1 MSITI
6 FLADDHA
13 VLRDSL
19 QFLLGAQADFT
30 VVGVAGNGRDAV
42 QQVAQLRPDVAVLD
56 IAMPEMNGIEAAR
69 QIRQACPSTQVIIL
83 SMHRTPE
90 HISQALQA
98 GARGYLVKESASDE
112 VIEAIRAVHA
122 GKRYMS
128 QGLSDVAIEYY
139 VSLHRDDAVRSRLD
153 SLTARER
160 EILQLLAEG
169 RSSPEIADLLSLSP
183 RTVDSYRSRIVQKLD
198 IHHLPGLVRF
208 AIQHGLTPLE

>member
-42 QQVAQLRPDVAVLD
+42 QQVAQLRPDVAILD

-69 QIRQACPSTQVIIL
+69 QIRQVCSSTQVIIL

-98 GARGYLVKESASDE
+98 GAQGYLVKESASDE
-112 VIEAIRAVHA
+112 VIEAVRAVHA

-183 RTVDSYRSRIVQKLD
+183 RTVDSYRSRIMQKLD

-208 AIQHGLTPLE
+208 AIQHGLIPLE

>member
-112 VIEAIRAVHA
+112 VIEAVRAVHA

>member
-6 FLADDHA
+6 VLADDHA

-30 VVGVAGNGRDAV
+30 VVGTAGNGRDAV
-42 QQVAQLRPDVAVLD
+42 QQVAQLRPDVAILD

-69 QIRQACPSTQVIIL
+69 QIRQVCPSTQVIIL

-98 GARGYLVKESASDE
+98 GARGYLVKESASDD
-112 VIEAIRAVHA
+112 VIEAVRAVHA

-183 RTVDSYRSRIVQKLD
+183 RTVDSYRSRIMQKLD

-208 AIQHGLTPLE
+208 AIQHGLIPLE

>member
-128 QGLSDVAIEYY
+128 QSLSDVAIEYY

>member
-1 MSITI
+1 MWRYRYEHHYRA
-6 FLADDHA
+6 ADGHA

-30 VVGVAGNGRDAV
+30 VVGAAGNGRDAI
-42 QQVAQLRPDVAVLD
+42 QQVAQPRPDVAILD

-112 VIEAIRAVHA
+112 VIEAVRAVHV

-128 QGLSDVAIEYY
+128 QGLSDVAIVYY
-139 VSLHRDDAVRSRLD
+139 VGLHRDDAVRSRLD
-153 SLTARER
+153 SLTTRER

-183 RTVDSYRSRIVQKLD
+183 RTIDSCRSRIMQKLD
-198 IHHLPGLVRF
+198 IHHLPG
-208 AIQHGLTPLE
+208 

>member
-6 FLADDHA
+6 VLADDHA

-42 QQVAQLRPDVAVLD
+42 QQVAQLRPDVAILD

-69 QIRQACPSTQVIIL
+69 QIRQVCSSTQVIIL

-98 GARGYLVKESASDE
+98 GAQGYLVKESASDE
-112 VIEAIRAVHA
+112 VIEAVRAVHA

-183 RTVDSYRSRIVQKLD
+183 RTVDSYRSRIMQKLD

-208 AIQHGLTPLE
+208 AIQHGLIPLE

>member
-6 FLADDHA
+6 VLADDHA

-42 QQVAQLRPDVAVLD
+42 QQVAQLRPDVAILD

-83 SMHRTPE
+83 SMYRTPE

-112 VIEAIRAVHA
+112 VIEAVRAVHA

-183 RTVDSYRSRIVQKLD
+183 RTVDSYRSRIMQKLD

-208 AIQHGLTPLE
+208 AIQHG

>member
-30 VVGVAGNGRDAV
+30 VAGTAGNGRDAV
-42 QQVAQLRPDVAVLD
+42 QQVAQLRPNVTILD

-69 QIRQACPSTQVIIL
+69 QIRQVCPSTQVIIL

-98 GARGYLVKESASDE
+98 GARGYLVKESASDD
-112 VIEAIRAVHA
+112 VIEAVRAVHA

-139 VSLHRDDAVRSRLD
+139 VSLHRDDAARSRLD

-183 RTVDSYRSRIVQKLD
+183 RTVDSYRSRIMQKLD

-208 AIQHGLTPLE
+208 AIQHGLIPLE